1 MEATRTHRGLSTA
14 RAALQVTWLLAR
26 APEGVRADEV
36 ARTLGKSVSTAYNL
50 LASLCDEGVAE
61 RHPGGV
67 YKLCNEFKETVAEE
81 CDRHD
86 LSGVVDDLLARTH
99 KRAYLA
105 VLRNNQL
112 RVVLERGLQGMPKLP
127 GMNPEIADN
136 AHALALGKVVLALGP
151 REAVERYAQAGLKRF
166 TDATITDT
174 AALLEELRRVRLTG
188 VAVEREEFGRD
199 FCCIAAP
206 VLDHERRFLGAVGIS
221 MSRKAFDHERAHL
234 EETLRDV
241 VRFQPS
247 AEIRAV
253 LDHGPQPHLAS
264 RGSREERISPSVLA
278 SSDLGR
284 RYKRRR
290 P

>member
-1 MEATRTHRGLSTA
+1 LSTA
-14 RAALQVTWLLAR
+14 RAALRVTWLLAR
-26 APEGVRADEV
+26 TPEGIRADEV
-36 ARTLGKSVSTAYNL
+36 AETLGKSVSTAYNL

-61 RHPGGV
+61 RRPGGL
-67 YKLCNEFKETVAEE
+67 YRLRHEFRETVAEE
-81 CDRHD
+81 SDRHD

-105 VLRNNQL
+105 VLRGGHL

-127 GMNPEIADN
+127 GMSPDIGDN

-151 REAVERYAQAGLKRF
+151 REAVERYARDGLRRF
-166 TDATITDT
+166 TPATITEPT
-174 AALLEELRRVRLTG
+174 ALMEELRHVRLSG
-188 VAVEREEFGRD
+188 VAAECEEFGRD
-199 FCCIAAP
+199 FCCLAAP

-221 MSRKAFDHERAHL
+221 MSRRAFDSERAQL

-247 AEIRAV
+247 ADVRAV
-253 LDHGPQPHLAS
+253 LDRGPDPRPTS
-264 RGSREERISPSVLA
+264 RAEHRGVSRRMPQ
-278 SSDLGR
+278 
-284 RYKRRR
+284 RRR